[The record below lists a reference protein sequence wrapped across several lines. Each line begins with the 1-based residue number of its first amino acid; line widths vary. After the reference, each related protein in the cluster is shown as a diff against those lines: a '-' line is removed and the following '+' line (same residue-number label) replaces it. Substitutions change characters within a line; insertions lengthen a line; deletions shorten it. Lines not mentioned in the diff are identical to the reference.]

1 MTVKDYCRRI
11 GDLVGKDDLKTA
23 IQELHQMLRKSPHLD
38 EAIIQS
44 ARYNDIM
51 KQIRLG
57 TVSFAAVDQRKN
69 QIRLG
74 ILNLLAELE
83 EQAVEQEQIRSEI
96 ETYSSS
102 GSTLIRDSKNVIKDS
117 SLSAGG
123 NIIVGDHNINN
134 QRDGDQQQ

>member
-1 MTVKDYCRRI
+1 MTVKGYCKHI
-11 GDLVGKDDLKTA
+11 GDLIGKDDLKTA
-23 IQELHQMLRKSPHLD
+23 IQELHQMLRKSPQLD

-57 TVSFAAVDQRKN
+57 KVSFEVANQTKN

-74 ILNLLAELE
+74 ILNLLAEME
-83 EQAVEQEQIRSEI
+83 EQAGQKEQIRSEI
-96 ETYSSS
+96 EAYSLS
-102 GSTLIRDSKNVIKDS
+102 GSTVIRDSKNVIKDS

-123 NIIVGDHNINN
+123 NIIVGDHNN
-134 QRDGDQQQ
+134 